1 TDEEIR
7 QKTLDSFGLKPC
19 VWQIAACRAQL
30 RKKNVI
36 VVAATGAGKTL
47 PMWMPLIWEKESIL
61 LVISPLTVLSQQ
73 HQQSL
78 ERLGIKAIALTPL
91 IKYQFMLTFLQKL
104 LSAQVIITSPEIAV
118 TDPFFERYWDKLAV
132 AKTKRSIRV
141 VIDEAHCLE
150 TWSVFREEYGNLR
163 QIQNRLPERARWYI
177 TSATLPEPAR
187 DRITNLLRLR
197 RSETESVIRSNDRPN
212 IYYVVKPMQFTLKSK
227 TDLTFVIPQTI
238 TPDMPPPPRFIIF
251 CRTRREAEDS
261 LEVLRKVLGPELGR
275 RIRLLHAGLT
285 QGYRERSVKMMNSGE
300 AWGMIATVAAGMGL
314 DLQGIV
320 LAVIFCPWPD
330 MDLTFQEIGRAA
342 RNPNEQAMA
351 VVLAEKDQFE
361 ELRDLK
367 AAKLA

>member
-1 TDEEIR
+1 MDEVETTEEAPTNAGQEEPDDDVTDEEIR

-78 ERLGIKAIALTPL
+78 ERLGIKAIALTR
-91 IKYQFMLTFLQKL
+91 LQCKEGIEK
-104 LSAQVIITSPEIAV
+104 A
-118 TDPFFERYWDKLAV
+118 AV

-300 AWGMIATVAAGMGL
+300 AWGMIATVAAGMVWTNSESRYELLTRLDRVLICKGL
-314 DLQGIV
+314 CWQ
-320 LAVIFCPWPD
+320 
-330 MDLTFQEIGRAA
+330 
-342 RNPNEQAMA
+342 
-351 VVLAEKDQFE
+351 
-361 ELRDLK
+361 
-367 AAKLA
+367 